1 MERGVDSSAMSF
13 GYETA
18 APDRYEILKD
28 FARRNRKEMTVS
40 ETTLW
45 NALRHELQGYKF
57 RRQHPIG
64 DYIADFVCMSEKLV
78 IEVDGGYHEQPLQQ
92 QDDQQRTTFL
102 ESKGYKVIRFNNEE
116 VDLNIKE
123 VIIRIK
129 EELINNEY
137 E

>member
-1 MERGVDSSAMSF
+1 MSF

-18 APDRYEILKD
+18 APDRYDILKD
-28 FARRNRKEMTVS
+28 FARRNRKEMTAS
-40 ETTLW
+40 ETSLW

-78 IEVDGGYHEQPLQQ
+78 IEVDGCYHEQPLQQ
-92 QDDQQRTTFL
+92 QSDQQRTTFL
-102 ESKGYKVIRFNNEE
+102 ESKCYKVIRFKNEE

-123 VIIRIK
+123 VINRIK
-129 EELINNEY
+129 EELNNNKY

>member
-1 MERGVDSSAMSF
+1 MSY

-28 FARRNRKEMTVS
+28 FARKNRKEMTAS
-40 ETTLW
+40 ETSLW
-45 NALRHELQGYKF
+45 DALRRELQGYRF
-57 RRQHPIG
+57 RRQHAIG
-64 DYIADFVCMSEKLV
+64 DYIADFVCLEGKLV